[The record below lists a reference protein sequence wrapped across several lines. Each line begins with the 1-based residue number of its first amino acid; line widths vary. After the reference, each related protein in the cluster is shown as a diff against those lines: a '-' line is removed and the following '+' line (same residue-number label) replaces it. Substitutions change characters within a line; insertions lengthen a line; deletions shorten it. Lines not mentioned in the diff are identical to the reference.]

1 MVGGMLLLAIIGGLS
16 TYSLQLLAKTCEVAR
31 ALPEQEVDPDDDG
44 YEEEDGNDDN
54 GGKDVDDPSSILE
67 YGQLADAA
75 FGSFWAC
82 VIKGAM
88 VVYTLGL

>member
-31 ALPEQEVDPDDDG
+31 ALPEQETDSDDE
-44 YEEEDGNDDN
+44 YKEEDDHND
-54 GGKDVDDPSSILE
+54 GKDADDTNAILE
-67 YGQLADAA
+67 YGQLADVA
-75 FGSFWAC
+75 FGSLWAC
-82 VIKGAM
+82 LIKGAM